1 MICSSMM
8 KYFSKV
14 TFFATE
20 MGTFSVDLH
29 ETNLDNDN
37 INSYED
43 DPEILFMSVILFILA
58 WRNKFEKHKAFK
70 KDISK

>member
-1 MICSSMM
+1 MM

-29 ETNLDNDN
+29 ETNLDDDN
-37 INSYED
+37 NNSYED
-43 DPEILFMSVILFILA
+43 DPEILFMSVRLFIFGLA
-58 WRNKFEKHKAFK
+58 
-70 KDISK
+70 